1 MLALIWT
8 YPMLNFILVSYAANS
23 RWVYDLMMLMTQNAH
38 PRLLRQQFNVFV
50 CALLT
55 FCIMMY
61 LFYAI
66 SLPIDPNNDD
76 LPQVFYFIAV
86 FEWICAAILLC
97 SIILYV
103 KRIEAFNPVYGRAV
117 TFEAVVLIG
126 ANVIA
131 GFFNLW
137 LARGGLDTL
146 MYDRDNDE
154 LFIFT
159 IILVPYFA
167 VTEFLPSIVIASTLT
182 KFSKVL
188 TPMANEDARARQ
200 QRAVDRVIQ
209 GLRQNAPNAPN
220 AQNQQLA
227 DE

>member
-1 MLALIWT
+1 MYNTGDSSDQADTRVLALIWT
-8 YPMLNFILVSYAANS
+8 YPLLNFILVSYAANS

-86 FEWICAAILLC
+86 FEWICAAILFC

-103 KRIEAFNPVYGRAV
+103 KRIEAFNAVYGRAV
-117 TFEAVVLIG
+117 TFEAIVLIG
-126 ANVIA
+126 GNIIA
-131 GFFNLW
+131 GCFNLW
-137 LARGGLDTL
+137 LARGELNTL
-146 MYDRDNDE
+146 MYDRDNDNM
-154 LFIFT
+154 FVFT

-188 TPMANEDARARQ
+188 SPMNNDEARQ
-200 QRAVDRVIQ
+200 RLQ
-209 GLRQNAPNAPN
+209 
-220 AQNQQLA
+220 
-227 DE
+227 